1 MGVVVLRK
9 ARSRKRTLVGIAFLV
24 FASAVLVVGLFAFL
38 TNNHK
43 YSQTAWETEA
53 DSAKINI
60 VAADAAFT
68 TDVKMTTG
76 KVEDQEIIKL
86 AKRTAG
92 QNSNDVLAFNITF
105 TDKTRTVSAD
115 ATLAVQFYGDAVVHY
130 YIENTTNELA
140 DEKTLHGLVGDI
152 FSVEASE
159 IDGYEL
165 LNADI
170 AGEYNYSDDAQTIVF
185 YYREIL
191 PPAPDNPNTS
201 DGVKVIPIAGFGAIF
216 VFGLS
221 FIAKRRR
228 SQCVKIII
236 SYGWRE
242 EEKAAFAISQDFS
255 GQKLETDSDINF
267 DAIRFG
273 YFIAPRSH

>member
-115 ATLAVQFYGDAVVHY
+115 ATLAV
-130 YIENTTNELA
+130 
-140 DEKTLHGLVGDI
+140 
-152 FSVEASE
+152 
-159 IDGYEL
+159 
-165 LNADI
+165 
-170 AGEYNYSDDAQTIVF
+170 
-185 YYREIL
+185 
-191 PPAPDNPNTS
+191 
-201 DGVKVIPIAGFGAIF
+201 
-216 VFGLS
+216 
-221 FIAKRRR
+221 
-228 SQCVKIII
+228 
-236 SYGWRE
+236 
-242 EEKAAFAISQDFS
+242 
-255 GQKLETDSDINF
+255 
-267 DAIRFG
+267 
-273 YFIAPRSH
+273 